1 MFKLRKFVCVCVCVC
16 LYIYVYLYIYGREL
30 SFKVQELVV
39 LDFREFCLEIGSSQE

>member
-1 MFKLRKFVCVCVCVC
+1 MFKLRKFMCVCVCVC

-30 SFKVQELVV
+30 SFKVRELVV